1 MIRNLLFF
9 LTLSSVLFSQE
20 NKLFWD
26 GRDWNR
32 LSQQTAG
39 YPEYTYLVK
48 ASYVNG
54 IMDGRLYDFFK
65 VWPVDSA
72 FADSL
77 IGREIYDYLKTSEII
92 RGLDN
97 FYSDP
102 LNRYI
107 PISSAII
114 IVNMYAEGQSKEM
127 VEAYTE
133 KTKEWINNLMLQM
146 QDIDMFRLMNEKQKK
161 HIEKKKE

>member
-1 MIRNLLFF
+1 MRKEFF
-9 LTLSSVLFSQE
+9 LLCFLSTFLFPQE

-48 ASYVNG
+48 AAYING
-54 IMDGRLYDFFK
+54 VMDGRLFDYFK
-65 VWPVDSA
+65 TWPIDSTL
-72 FADSL
+72 ADSL
-77 IGREIYDYLKTSEII
+77 IGNEIYDYLKTSEII
-92 RGLDN
+92 RGIDN

-107 PISSAII
+107 PISSAAI
-114 IVNMYAEGQSKEM
+114 IVNMYAEGHSPEII
-127 VEAYTE
+127 EAYTE
-133 KTKEWINNLMLQM
+133 KTREWINNLILQM
-146 QDIDMFRLMNEKQKK
+146 QETDMYQLMEEKQKRN
-161 HIEKKKE
+161 IEKKR